1 MSGAPGNVALEAE
14 GLSKRFGRG
23 GKPVEALRDLTL
35 TIPLGGVY
43 GVLGPNGA
51 GKSTLF
57 RIALDLVKPS
67 AGRVRL
73 LGGAAGDIAV
83 LRRTGSVIENPHFPP
98 YLTGR
103 QALQV
108 LAAASGAKGV
118 DFQAWLERVAIAE
131 AADRKV
137 KGYSV
142 GMKQRL
148 ALAAALMTRP
158 QVVILDEPTSG
169 MDPVGIQEIRALIRE
184 LADKDGVTVILAS
197 HQLDEVQRLC
207 DRVAILN
214 KGRLSAEGQ
223 VEALTA
229 ANRRLRLEVSPAAK
243 ALDILGPRGRPDG
256 EAVLAEIE
264 RAEAP
269 ELIRALAAAGVDI
282 TEARWVGGELETAFR
297 FHTGGTDA
305 G

>member
-1 MSGAPGNVALEAE
+1 LSVALETSA
-14 GLSKRFGRG
+14 LTKRFGG
-23 GKPVEALRDLTL
+23 VEALRDLTL

-57 RIALDLVKPS
+57 RIILGLIRPTEGS
-67 AGRVRL
+67 ARL
-73 LGGAAGDIAV
+73 LGGASGDIAV

-103 QALQV
+103 QALEC
-108 LAAASGAKGV
+108 LAAASGAKGI
-118 DFQAWLERVAIAE
+118 DYQAWLERVAIAE

-158 QVVILDEPTSG
+158 EVVILDEPTSG
-169 MDPVGIQEIRALIRE
+169 MDPVGIQEIRVLIRE

-207 DRVAILN
+207 DRVAILD
-214 KGRLSAEGQ
+214 KGRLKAEGP
-223 VEALTA
+223 VDALTA
-229 ANRRLRLEVSPAAK
+229 ADLKLRLEVSPAAK
-243 ALDILGPRGRPDG
+243 ALEILGDRGRPEREG
-256 EAVLAEIE
+256 AVLAAIT

-269 ELIRALAAAGVDI
+269 ALIRALAEAGVDI
-282 TEARWVGGELETAFR
+282 VEARWVGGELETAFR

>member
-1 MSGAPGNVALEAE
+1 MSVALEAQ
-14 GLSKRFGRG
+14 GLGKRFGG
-23 GKPVEALRDLTL
+23 GPGAVEALRDLTL

-57 RIALDLVKPS
+57 RIALGLVRPT
-67 AGRVRL
+67 AGTVRL
-73 LGGAAGDIAV
+73 LGAAGGDIGA

-103 QALQV
+103 QALEV
-108 LAAASGAKGV
+108 LAAASGAHNV
-118 DFQAWLERVAIAE
+118 DYQAWLERVAIAE
-131 AADRKV
+131 AADRRV

-158 QVVILDEPTSG
+158 EVIILDEPTSG
-169 MDPVGIQEIRALIRE
+169 MDPVGIQEMRVLIRE

-207 DRVAILN
+207 DRIAILN
-214 KGRLSAEGQ
+214 KGKLSTEGP
-223 VEALTA
+223 VDALTA
-229 ANRRLRLEVSPAAK
+229 ANRKLRLEATPAAK
-243 ALDILGPRGRPDG
+243 VLEMLGDRGRPDG
-256 EAVLAEIE
+256 EAVLADIT

-269 ELIRALAAAGVDI
+269 ALIRALAGAGVDVS
-282 TEARWVGGELETAFR
+282 EARWVGGELETAFR
-297 FHTGGTDA
+297 FHTGGPDA

>member
-1 MSGAPGNVALEAE
+1 MDVALEAQ
-14 GLSKRFGRG
+14 GLGKRFGG
-23 GKPVEALRDLTL
+23 GKPVEALSDFTL

-57 RIALDLVKPS
+57 RIALGLIRPT
-67 AGRVRL
+67 AGSVRL
-73 LGGAAGDIAV
+73 LGAAAGDMAA

-108 LAAASGAKGV
+108 LAAASGASGL
-118 DFQAWLERVAIAE
+118 DFQAWLDRVAIAE
-131 AADRKV
+131 AADRRV

-148 ALAAALMTRP
+148 ALAAALMTGP
-158 QVVILDEPTSG
+158 KVVILDEPTSG
-169 MDPVGIQEIRALIRE
+169 MDPVGIQEMRVLIRE

-207 DRVAILN
+207 DRVAILS
-214 KGRLSAEGQ
+214 KGRLAAEGR
-223 VEALTA
+223 VEDLTA
-229 ANRRLRLEVSPAAK
+229 SGRRLRIETGPTARALE
-243 ALDILGPRGRPDG
+243 ILGPRGAPDG
-256 EAVLAEIE
+256 GDAVLADIA

-269 ELIRALAAAGVDI
+269 ALIRALAEAGVEI

-297 FHTGGTDA
+297 IHTGGPDA

>member
-1 MSGAPGNVALEAE
+1 MSVALEAQ
-14 GLSKRFGRG
+14 GLGKRFGT
-23 GKPVEALRDLTL
+23 VEALRDLTL
-35 TIPLGGVY
+35 SIPLGGVY

-57 RIALDLVKPS
+57 RIALGLVRPS
-67 AGRVRL
+67 SGSVKV
-73 LGGAAGDIAV
+73 LGAERGDIKA

-103 QALQV
+103 QALQF
-108 LAAASGAKGV
+108 LAAASGARTV
-118 DFQAWLERVAIAE
+118 DFQAWLDRVELSE
-131 AADRKV
+131 AADRVV

-148 ALAAALMTRP
+148 GLAAALMTGP
-158 QVVILDEPTSG
+158 QAVILDEPTSG
-169 MDPVGIQEIRALIRE
+169 MDPVGIADMRKLIRE
-184 LADKDGVTVILAS
+184 LADKDGVTIILAS

-207 DRVAILN
+207 DRVAILD
-214 KGRLSAEGQ
+214 KGRLAAEGA
-223 VEALTA
+223 VDALTA
-229 ANRRLRLEVSPAAK
+229 ASRKLRIEASPVAK
-243 ALDILGPRGRPDG
+243 VLDILGERGQPDG
-256 EAVLAEIE
+256 RDAVLATVT

-269 ELIRALAAAGVDI
+269 ALIRALAAAGVDL

-297 FHTGGTDA
+297 FHTGGTVNA